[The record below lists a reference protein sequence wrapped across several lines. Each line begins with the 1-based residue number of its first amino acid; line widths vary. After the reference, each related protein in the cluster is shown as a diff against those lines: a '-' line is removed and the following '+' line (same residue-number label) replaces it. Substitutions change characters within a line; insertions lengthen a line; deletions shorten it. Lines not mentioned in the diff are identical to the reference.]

1 MTQKDILSYLD
12 NESIRY
18 KHYGNPDG
26 NILRAC
32 SIDNLK
38 DNCITWIRYIDDFDE
53 EAFEDTK
60 GILLFADIDEERSL
74 KVDAIF
80 IENLHSNFFEIVNC
94 FFGDLDINNV
104 KNRIEESSIVLT
116 DKIGEN
122 VYIGHNTYIG
132 ENVTIGDNVRIFH
145 NVTIEGRVSIGDDCM
160 IDSNTVIGAA
170 GYGHY
175 VDKDGKKKKAPHIA
189 GVRIGKCVDIGANT
203 CIERGCLDDTVIE
216 DYAKIDSM
224 VCIAHND
231 HIRESAML
239 IAGTCIGGSTTIG
252 KNVWVGLN
260 GTISDQIV
268 VGNDSYIGMG
278 TLANEEVPA
287 GKVMVGNPAFA
298 LRDREKEVKI
308 KHKSR

>member
-1 MTQKDILSYLD
+1 
-12 NESIRY
+12 
-18 KHYGNPDG
+18 
-26 NILRAC
+26 
-32 SIDNLK
+32 
-38 DNCITWIRYIDDFDE
+38 
-53 EAFEDTK
+53 
-60 GILLFADIDEERSL
+60 
-74 KVDAIF
+74 
-80 IENLHSNFFEIVNC
+80 
-94 FFGDLDINNV
+94 
-104 KNRIEESSIVLT
+104 
-116 DKIGEN
+116 
-122 VYIGHNTYIG
+122 
-132 ENVTIGDNVRIFH
+132 
-145 NVTIEGRVSIGDDCM
+145 
-160 IDSNTVIGAA
+160 
-170 GYGHY
+170 
-175 VDKDGKKKKAPHIA
+175 
-189 GVRIGKCVDIGANT
+189 
-203 CIERGCLDDTVIE
+203 
-216 DYAKIDSM
+216 M